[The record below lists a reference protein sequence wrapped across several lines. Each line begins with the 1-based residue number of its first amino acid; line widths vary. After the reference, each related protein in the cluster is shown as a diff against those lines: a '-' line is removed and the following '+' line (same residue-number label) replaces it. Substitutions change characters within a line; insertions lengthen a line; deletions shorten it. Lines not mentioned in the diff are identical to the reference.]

1 MHVFLVPP
9 PLCQYYTWIDLE
21 QSPATLALMKIEARQ
36 VRARWFE
43 MERREK
49 EAEEHKLREEMR
61 RRRKEEEKRLAEEAR
76 EEERARKRER
86 AGIAQ
91 AEDKE
96 HDRKGKWPRVLDL

>member
-1 MHVFLVPP
+1 
-9 PLCQYYTWIDLE
+9 
-21 QSPATLALMKIEARQ
+21 
-36 VRARWFE
+36 
-43 MERREK
+43 MECREK

-96 HDRKGKWPRVLDL
+96 RDRKGKWPRVLDL